1 MSRKER
7 FKEWCEKWW
16 KIMVIGLLVA
26 ALIVVSLAIFIPKIN
41 GLESELSSTKA
52 ELATKQDE
60 LTAVQVNITAM
71 EVELA
76 VAQLNLI
83 ATKAE
88 LAACQGDL
96 ADCEEALEEA
106 LPTLPTKAEVEAVLR
121 AKFNTCRTI
130 TTDALRQAFPT
141 LEIDLQPLT
150 DQGEKGSCYIQ
161 VKVAEGRFFIVGTRL
176 LPLIV
181 VPLIVVE

>member
-41 GLESELSSTKA
+41 GLESELSSTKT

-71 EVELA
+71 KVELA

-96 ADCEEALEEA
+96 ADCEEALSEA
-106 LPTLPTKAEVEAVLR
+106 LGENLPTKAQIENFLHAN
-121 AKFNTCRTI
+121 FNTCRT
-130 TTDALRQAFPT
+130 TTVDGLREAFPE
-141 LEIDLQPLT
+141 LKIEGLPLT
-150 DQGEKGSCYIQ
+150 PQGEEGSCYVQ
-161 VKVAEGRFFIVGTRL
+161 VRVAGDRGFFIIGQTL
-176 LPLIV
+176 IPLIV
-181 VPLIVVE
+181 W